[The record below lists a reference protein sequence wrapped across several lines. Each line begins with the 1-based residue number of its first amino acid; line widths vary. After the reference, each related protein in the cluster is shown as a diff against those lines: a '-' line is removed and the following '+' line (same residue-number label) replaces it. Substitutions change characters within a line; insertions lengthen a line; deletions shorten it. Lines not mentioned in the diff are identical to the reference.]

1 MIKSLYDALITD
13 TLGGPYPEDPEL
25 IAFAYALREGTR
37 LLLDKLDA
45 VIMYRYMDS
54 MGSDFLDLLAS
65 ELRTPYYDASY
76 SDDIKRGLV
85 RQTLRWY
92 QIAGT
97 RRAIEELGETIFGYC
112 RVEEWDEYPVQGE
125 PYHFRII
132 TQAPA
137 STDNV
142 AAFNQ
147 IMRHVKNARSFLD
160 SVSIYRVIDTGGS
173 HAAGAVFSV
182 TNPPPIRCAD

>member
-13 TLGGPYPEDPEL
+13 TLGGPYLEDPE
-25 IAFAYALREGTR
+25 IAAFAHALRAGTR
-37 LLLDKLDA
+37 MLLDYVAKVTTYSHIDN
-45 VIMYRYMDS
+45 
-54 MGSDFLDLLAS
+54 MGEDFLDLLAS
-65 ELRTPYYDASY
+65 ELRTPYYDSSY
-76 SDDIKRGLV
+76 SIEVKRTLV
-85 RQTLRWY
+85 KETLRWY

-97 RRAIEELGETIFGYC
+97 RAAVEELGAAIFGYC
-112 RVEEWDEYPVQGE
+112 KVEEWDEYPIQGY

-137 STDNV
+137 SADNV

-147 IMRHVKNARSFLD
+147 ILRHVKSTRSYLD
-160 SVSIYRVIDTGGS
+160 SVSIYRTIDTGGS